1 MRMKVLFMCLLL
13 VMGAALLYA
22 QERAQSPSDGLYA
35 EMETSKGTIVLSLAY
50 KKAPMTVAN
59 FVGLAESTIE
69 FENRSGK
76 RFYDG
81 LTFHRVIDDF
91 MIQGGD
97 PFGNGQGGE
106 SSLFLQSLHT
116 ANGGILESYPLIRF

>member
-22 QERAQSPSDGLYA
+22 QERAQSLSDGLYA
-35 EMETSKGTIVLSLAY
+35 EMETSKGIIVLSLAY

-59 FVGLAESTIE
+59 FVGLAEGTIE

-81 LTFHRVIDDF
+81 LTFHRVIEDF